1 MKAFFKTY
9 FLPSLLSI
17 LPFFVVADGHKP
29 KMSALEVISFT
40 LNDKKDIADVI
51 EWSSEVDAFVSEE
64 VDTGYMA
71 WIVIPDA
78 VNLDD
83 YPMDYFW
90 LGVADDF
97 KSLGK
102 GRDTWF
108 EKSGKLQDEMAKIS
122 SLEGRRLFSSIP
134 VKPITDSGP
143 GNGLLSVWSCQFQE
157 GMGFAELAAADQ
169 TMMAYMDK
177 VEMPGGIY
185 RWFSGPGA
193 PSSEKTDFRN
203 VVVNETDESRG
214 AAVDMMLAGGLKVA
228 QESYGKVIDCDAPRV
243 WRAIHV
249 VGKSSI

>member
-1 MKAFFKTY
+1 MRAFFKTY

-40 LNDKKDIADVI
+40 LNQKKDIADVI
-51 EWSSEVDAFVSEE
+51 EWSSGVDTFVSEE
-64 VDTGYMA
+64 LDTGYMA

-83 YPMDYFW
+83 YPMDFFW

-102 GRDTWF
+102 GRDTYF
-108 EKSGKLQDEMAKIS
+108 EKADKLQEKMEKIS
-122 SLEGRRLFSSIP
+122 SLEGRRLFASMP
-134 VKPITDSGP
+134 VKPIIDSGP
-143 GNGLLSVWSCQFQE
+143 GNGLLTVWSCQFQE

-177 VEMPGGIY
+177 VEMPGGMY

-193 PSSEKTDFRN
+193 PSSEEADFRN
-203 VVVNETDESRG
+203 VLLNDTDESRG
-214 AAVDMMLAGGLKVA
+214 AFVDMMMAGGFKVA

>member
-1 MKAFFKTY
+1 MRAFFKTY

-40 LNDKKDIADVI
+40 LNQKKDIADVI
-51 EWSSEVDAFVSEE
+51 EWSSGVDTFVSEE
-64 VDTGYMA
+64 LDTGYMA
-71 WIVIPDA
+71 WIVTPDA

-83 YPMDYFW
+83 YPMDFFW

-102 GRDTWF
+102 GRDTYF
-108 EKSGKLQDEMAKIS
+108 EKADKLQEKMEKIS
-122 SLEGRRLFSSIP
+122 SLEGRRLFASMP
-134 VKPITDSGP
+134 VKPIIDSGP
-143 GNGLLSVWSCQFQE
+143 GNGLLTVWSCQFQE

-177 VEMPGGIY
+177 VEMPGGMY

-193 PSSEKTDFRN
+193 PSSEEADFRN
-203 VVVNETDESRG
+203 VLLNDTDESRG
-214 AAVDMMLAGGLKVA
+214 AFVDMMMAGGFKVA

>member
-1 MKAFFKTY
+1 MKAFFKKY

-17 LPFFVVADGHKP
+17 LPFFVVADSHKP

-51 EWSSEVDAFVSEE
+51 EWSSGVDTFVSEE
-64 VDTGYMA
+64 LDPGYMA
-71 WIVIPDA
+71 WIVTPDA
-78 VNLDD
+78 VNPGD
-83 YPMDYFW
+83 YPMDFFW

-102 GRDTWF
+102 GRDTYF
-108 EKSGKLQDEMAKIS
+108 EKAGKLQEKMEKIS
-122 SLEGRRLFSSIP
+122 SLEGRRLFSSMP

-143 GNGLLSVWSCQFQE
+143 GNGLLTVWSCQFQE

-177 VEMPGGIY
+177 VEMPGGMY
-185 RWFSGPGA
+185 RWFSGPGT
-193 PSSEKTDFRN
+193 PSSETADFRN
-203 VVVNETDESRG
+203 VFVSDTDESRG
-214 AAVDMMLAGGLKVA
+214 VATDMMMAGGNKVL